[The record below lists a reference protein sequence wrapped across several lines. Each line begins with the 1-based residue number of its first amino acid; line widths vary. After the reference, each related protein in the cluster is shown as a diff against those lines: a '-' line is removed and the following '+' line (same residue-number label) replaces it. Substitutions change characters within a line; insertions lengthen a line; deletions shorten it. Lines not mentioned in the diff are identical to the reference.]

1 MSNWTVTPDGLI
13 VFERSRLEAETAGR
27 KWTHEDKL
35 IEALFSRRFV
45 PVEKL
50 RVIAWRE
57 TSRRHDITRRIG
69 RPIFES
75 RSRTREGGASLL
87 DWRMSDADPMIF
99 EQIRTQLVEAIR
111 AGETAIDFLI
121 RLPYGDTHEARQFRF
136 SALLESAESRDLDRI
151 DETVKQ
157 LFAVYTNGGEYR

>member
-13 VFERSRLEAETAGR
+13 VFERSKIEAETGDR

-35 IEALFSRRFV
+35 IEALHARRFV

-50 RVIAWRE
+50 RAIAWRE
-57 TSRRHDITRRIG
+57 TSRRHAINKRIG
-69 RPIFES
+69 RPVFES
-75 RSRTREGGASLL
+75 RSRRREGGESLL
-87 DWRMSDADPMIF
+87 DWRMTDADALIF
-99 EQIRTQLVEAIR
+99 EQIRRQLVDAIR

-121 RLPYGDTHEARQFRF
+121 LIPYGEAHEARKYRF
-136 SALLESAESRDLDRI
+136 SAVLESEEARDLDLI

-157 LFAVYTNGGEYR
+157 LFTVYTNGGEYR

>member
-13 VFERSRLEAETAGR
+13 VFERTRLEAEDTGQT
-27 KWTHEDKL
+27 WTHEDKL

-57 TSRRHDITRRIG
+57 TSRRHDITRRAG

-75 RSRTREGGASLL
+75 RSRRREGGASLL

-111 AGETAIDFLI
+111 VGETAIDFLI
-121 RLPYGDTHEARQFRF
+121 RIPWLIGHEPRKYRF
-136 SALLESAESRDLDRI
+136 SAVLESEESRDLSRI